1 MTRRLLLSLLLLLP
15 WSVWQ
20 PAAQPPTEYGLRKD
34 LIRTRK
40 KLKMSQKKLQEANHQ
55 EQQLAGEL
63 GITEGLLE
71 EFSERLR
78 QIRTELALAKSRHEV
93 IRRQV
98 RESRDRLLKKRR
110 ALGLRLREIELEGNA
125 SYLQVLLHAK
135 TFSQFLVNGEYLQ
148 RVVDSQKKLIAA
160 VQRERQ
166 ILEQRR
172 EAAQRTVNEIR
183 SLEDD
188 YQVKVSDLDKI
199 QQKQTELLAQLRA
212 HRQQLEVYVSGL
224 EHTTQ
229 ELETKLQGIIRTRGT
244 ALGPVIPGTGRFIY
258 PVSGPITSPF
268 GYRVHPVTGTTRFHS
283 GLDFG
288 VDYGTEIRSADNG
301 VVIHA
306 DWMGG
311 YGNCVIVQHNNDLST
326 LYGHQSEI
334 LVKQGDTVLQGQTLG
349 RVGSTGMSTGPH
361 LHFEVRQGGT
371 PVDPLGYL

>member
-1 MTRRLLLSLLLLLP
+1 MAGFLCAALQVP
-15 WSVWQ
+15 
-20 PAAQPPTEYGLRKD
+20 AQPPNEHGLRTELLKV
-34 LIRTRK
+34 RK
-40 KLKMSQKKLQEANHQ
+40 KLKISQKKLEEANRQ
-55 EQQLAGEL
+55 EQELADEL
-63 GITEGLLE
+63 GITEGLLD

-78 QIRTELALAKSRHEV
+78 EIRTELSLAKSRHEV
-93 IRRQV
+93 VRRQV
-98 RESRDRLLKKRR
+98 TESRDRLKRKRR
-110 ALGLRLREIELEGNA
+110 ALGLRLREIELEGSA

-135 TFSQFLVNGEYLQ
+135 SFTQFLVNGEYLQ

-160 VQRERQ
+160 VKNERE

-188 YQVKVSDLDKI
+188 FRQKVSDLGKI
-199 QQKQTELLAQLRA
+199 QDKQAELLARLQF
-212 HRQQLEVYVSGL
+212 HRKSLEKYVTGL
-224 EHTTQ
+224 EHISQ
-229 ELETKLQGIIRTRGT
+229 EMENKLQAIIRTRGT
-244 ALGPVIPGTGRFIY
+244 ALGPIIPGTGRFIY

-288 VDYGTEIRSADNG
+288 VEYGTPIRCADNG

-306 DWMGG
+306 EWYGG
-311 YGNCVIVQHNNDLST
+311 YGNCVIVQHSNDLST
-326 LYGHQSEI
+326 LYAHQSEL
-334 LVKQGDTVLQGQTLG
+334 LVKQGDTIMQGQPVG

-361 LHFEVRQGGT
+361 LHFEVRQSGT

>member
-1 MTRRLLLSLLLLLP
+1 MKKWALCLGGLLCVALHVP
-15 WSVWQ
+15 
-20 PAAQPPTEYGLRKD
+20 AQPPNEHGLRTE
-34 LIRTRK
+34 LIKVRK
-40 KLKMSQKKLQEANHQ
+40 KLKISQKKLEEANRKEQ
-55 EQQLAGEL
+55 ELADEL
-63 GITEGLLE
+63 GITEGLLD

-78 QIRTELALAKSRHEV
+78 EIRTELSLAKSRHEV
-93 IRRQV
+93 VRRQV
-98 RESRDRLLKKRR
+98 TESRDRLKRKRR
-110 ALGLRLREIELEGNA
+110 ALGLRLREIELEGSA

-135 TFSQFLVNGEYLQ
+135 SFTQFLVNGEYLQ

-160 VQRERQ
+160 VKNERE

-188 YQVKVSDLDKI
+188 FRQKVSDLGKI
-199 QQKQTELLAQLRA
+199 QDKQAELLARLQF
-212 HRQQLEVYVSGL
+212 HRKSLEKYVTGL
-224 EHTTQ
+224 EHISQ
-229 ELETKLQGIIRTRGT
+229 EMENKLQSIIRTRGT
-244 ALGPVIPGTGRFIY
+244 ALGPIIPGTGRFIY

-288 VDYGTEIRSADNG
+288 VEYGTPIRCADNG

-306 DWMGG
+306 EWYGG
-311 YGNCVIVQHNNDLST
+311 YGNCVIVQHSNDLST
-326 LYGHQSEI
+326 LYGHQSEL
-334 LVKQGDTVLQGQTLG
+334 LVKQGDTIMQGQPVG

-361 LHFEVRQGGT
+361 LHFEVRQSGT

>member
-1 MTRRLLLSLLLLLP
+1 MKKWALCLGGLLCVALHVP
-15 WSVWQ
+15 
-20 PAAQPPTEYGLRKD
+20 AQPPNEHGLRTE
-34 LIRTRK
+34 LIKVRK
-40 KLKMSQKKLQEANHQ
+40 KLKISQKKLEEANRQ
-55 EQQLAGEL
+55 EQELADEL
-63 GITEGLLE
+63 GITEGLLD

-78 QIRTELALAKSRHEV
+78 EIRTELSLAKSRHEV
-93 IRRQV
+93 VRRQV
-98 RESRDRLLKKRR
+98 TESRDRLKRKRR
-110 ALGLRLREIELEGNA
+110 ALGLRLREIELEGSA

-135 TFSQFLVNGEYLQ
+135 SFTQFLVNGEYLQ

-160 VQRERQ
+160 VKNERE

-188 YQVKVSDLDKI
+188 FRQKVSDLGKI
-199 QQKQTELLAQLRA
+199 QDKQAELLARLQF
-212 HRQQLEVYVSGL
+212 HRKSLEKYVTGL
-224 EHTTQ
+224 EHISQ
-229 ELETKLQGIIRTRGT
+229 EMENKLQAIIRTRGT
-244 ALGPVIPGTGRFIY
+244 ALGPIIPGTGRFIY

-288 VDYGTEIRSADNG
+288 VEYGTPIRCADNG

-306 DWMGG
+306 EWYGG
-311 YGNCVIVQHNNDLST
+311 YGNCVIVQHSNDLST
-326 LYGHQSEI
+326 LYGHQSEL
-334 LVKQGDTVLQGQTLG
+334 LVKQGDTIMQGQPVG

-361 LHFEVRQGGT
+361 LHFEVRQSGT